1 MAGHRAGHVAVT
13 APPPRASYRPAV
25 WVLIGLG
32 AGLLLGIFASSS
44 GSPALLALVRGLEP
58 VGIIFVNAIRMT
70 VVPLVVAMLISG
82 IVSVTDA
89 GLLSRLG
96 LKSLLLGLGLAF
108 TVALFTMVIAVP
120 VLARLPVDPAA
131 AAALRQGI
139 TADSAS
145 PLGAPSLG
153 QWLIDLVPAN
163 VFKAAADGSMLPLI
177 VFTLAFGFAL
187 TRVPASRKATVAGF
201 FSGLAD
207 AMMVLVGWII
217 RLAPIGVLALAA
229 PLASR
234 MGAGVAGALLSYVL
248 LAVVLTIAAL
258 ALIIYPVTVVAGGV
272 SVARLA
278 RACAPAQALALSSRS
293 TMASLPAMIT
303 AARTL
308 GVPESI
314 VAFVV
319 PLAASMLRVGSAVG
333 QTVAVLFAAR
343 LFDVTLS
350 PVQLLAVLI
359 TTVATTFT
367 APGIPGGSIVVMV
380 PILAAAG
387 VPAGAVG
394 ILLGADVIPDMFRT
408 MANVT
413 GGISAAVLVGRAREG
428 PALRD
433 RYGNAE

>member
-1 MAGHRAGHVAVT
+1 MT
-13 APPPRASYRPAV
+13 PPASRASYRPAA
-25 WVLIGLG
+25 WVLLGLG
-32 AGLLLGIFASSS
+32 AGVVLGVLAARS
-44 GSPALLALVRGLEP
+44 GSPVLLALVRALEP

-70 VVPLVVAMLISG
+70 VVPLVVAMLLSG

-96 LKSLLLGLGLAF
+96 LKSLLLGLSLAF
-108 TVALFTMVIAVP
+108 AVALFTMVIAVP
-120 VLARLPVDPAA
+120 VLAWLPIDPAG

-139 TADSAS
+139 GADTPS
-145 PLGAPSLG
+145 PVGTPGIG
-153 QWLIDLVPAN
+153 QWLTDLVPAN
-163 VFKAAADGSMLPLI
+163 VFKAAADGAMLPLI

-187 TRVPASRKATVAGF
+187 TRVPADRRAAIAGF

-234 MGAGVAGALLSYVL
+234 MGAGVAGALLTYVL
-248 LAVVLTIAAL
+248 LAVVLTLAAL
-258 ALIIYPVTVVAGGV
+258 AVIIYPVTVLAGGV
-272 SVARLA
+272 SFRQLA
-278 RACAPAQALALSSRS
+278 RACAPAQALAFSSRS
-293 TMASLPAMIT
+293 TMASLPAMID

-308 GVPESI
+308 GVPAHV

-350 PVQLLAVLI
+350 PVQLLVILI

-367 APGIPGGSIVVMV
+367 VPGIPGGSIVVMV
-380 PILAAAG
+380 PILAAAD

-394 ILLGADVIPDMFRT
+394 ILLGADAIPDMFRT

-413 GGISAAVLVGRAREG
+413 GGISAAAVVGRGKEIPPARMLSAEG
-428 PALRD
+428 
-433 RYGNAE
+433 G